1 MLVGADAVTLP
12 SLPEVH
18 RAILMAQDRMDHL
31 PTLALELL
39 KRRGPRVLVL
49 HRCQG
54 DGHAH
59 HPPNSRSPHPGAAD
73 HRLGLDA
80 APRRLDCP
88 HAPALD
94 LDARD
99 LGLAVELH
107 AARPG
112 PARHRLARAYGFGD
126 AVRGDEEPAVDP
138 ARIQQRD
145 PLDALLRREQLRL
158 YPPRRR

>member
-1 MLVGADAVTLP
+1 MLVGADAVMLP
-12 SLPEVH
+12 PLPEVH

-54 DGHAH
+54 DRHAH
-59 HPPNSRSPHPGAAD
+59 HPPNPRPPHPGAAD

-80 APRRLDCP
+80 PPRGLESPD
-88 HAPALD
+88 APALH

-99 LGLAVELH
+99 LGLAVELR
-107 AARPG
+107 AA
-112 PARHRLARAYGFGD
+112 
-126 AVRGDEEPAVDP
+126 
-138 ARIQQRD
+138 
-145 PLDALLRREQLRL
+145 
-158 YPPRRR
+158 